1 MNSIEKYLLTCILNT
16 TKQALMTIT
25 IPEGVYTMEDK
36 MSIVKTN
43 PSKYRKVPKKMTDAV
58 FILLNWNPFRIK
70 SSNFRRNFTKY
81 IETEIEDEE

>member
-1 MNSIEKYLLTCILNT
+1 
-16 TKQALMTIT
+16 
-25 IPEGVYTMEDK
+25 